1 MNFTPG
7 GHNNIG
13 EIEYD
18 KEIEGWC
25 ALNSTFLNEKTHL
38 PILDLLIQMKRQ
50 TYKYMIEQ
58 RSSGKYFRLQPSI
71 SEFNRKI
78 ILLFHYLEKIE
89 EYASQLFCTGE
100 IENVK

>member
-1 MNFTPG
+1 MNFTSDSR
-7 GHNNIG
+7 NAVG

-25 ALNSTFLNEKTHL
+25 VPNSRFLNEKTHL
-38 PILDLLIQMKRQ
+38 LILNLLIQMKRQ

-58 RSSGKYFRLQPSI
+58 RSHGQYFSLQSSI

-78 ILLFHYLEKIE
+78 TLLFL
-89 EYASQLFCTGE
+89 
-100 IENVK
+100 

>member
-1 MNFTPG
+1 
-7 GHNNIG
+7 
-13 EIEYD
+13 
-18 KEIEGWC
+18 
-25 ALNSTFLNEKTHL
+25 
-38 PILDLLIQMKRQ
+38 
-50 TYKYMIEQ
+50 MIEQ

-71 SEFNRKI
+71 SEFYRKI